1 MNELFTTWS
10 SLQTAQ
16 GETMIERT
24 RTDGVMTYN
33 RRPRSLWGN
42 LTSVLLQPVSFFRSF
57 PAARQWVWVAL
68 LILIAFGF
76 SAVHQPT
83 PVSDASSLPT
93 DLSAQPISPSGDFG
107 GGGEGGFIQP
117 SDPGIPAD
125 ATSAP
130 DVSKTVM
137 AALLAAGGVLLGW
150 LIQALV
156 LCEVPMI
163 NGKRPSLGHNLQ
175 IAVWASVPLALMLVI
190 QQIYFAIG
198 GTPGQVGVSLLL
210 ERWSGFASLP
220 TFSQAFLTTLATNF
234 TLFWLWNLVL
244 IYLGGRYALNGRR
257 AAVALVVV
265 MWVIVG
271 TLLPTLTAPSKS
283 ETVLPPE
290 LSLSAPNGTEEVMP
304 EMATPPPGESQPISP
319 VRGGKG

>member
-1 MNELFTTWS
+1 
-10 SLQTAQ
+10 
-16 GETMIERT
+16 
-24 RTDGVMTYN
+24 
-33 RRPRSLWGN
+33 
-42 LTSVLLQPVSFFRSF
+42 VLLQPISFFRSF
-57 PAARQWVWVAL
+57 PATRQWIWVAL
-68 LILIAFGF
+68 LIMIAFGF
-76 SAVHQPT
+76 SAIHQPT
-83 PVSDASSLPT
+83 AASDASVSPT
-93 DLSAQPISPSGDFG
+93 DFSVQPILPDGAIGKPGIISGGGDIG
-107 GGGEGGFIQP
+107 GGGDGGFIQP
-117 SDPGIPAD
+117 SDPGIPTDTAS
-125 ATSAP
+125 TP

-150 LIQALV
+150 LIQAVV

-163 NGKRPSLGHNLQ
+163 NGKRPSLGRNLQ
-175 IAVWASVPLALMLVI
+175 ISVWASVPLALMLVI

-210 ERWSGFASLP
+210 ERWAGFASLP
-220 TFSQAFLTTLATNF
+220 TFSQVFLTTLATNF
-234 TLFWLWNLVL
+234 TLFWVWNLVL